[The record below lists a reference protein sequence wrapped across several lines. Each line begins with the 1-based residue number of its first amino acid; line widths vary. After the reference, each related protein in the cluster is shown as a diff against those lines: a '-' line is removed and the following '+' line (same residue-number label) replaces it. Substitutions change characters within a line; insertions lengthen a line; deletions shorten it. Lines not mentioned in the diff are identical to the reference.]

1 MAYKLLTTNQFEKDL
16 KRCKKRG
23 LPMDK
28 LKEVIHELVADGQVF
43 TCFKPHR
50 LHGNRAG

>member
-1 MAYKLLTTNQFEKDL
+1 MSYKLLTINQFEKEP
-16 KRCKKRG
+16 KQCQKRG